1 MSPLQRISLTCGRGS
16 SVSDDEGCLPRAR
29 TVNNNRETAL
39 TAKTDEEVGLILGPM
54 LGAWEP
60 LPLQEIVKSAN
71 PPTTSTNGCVV
82 STLSICAFLAV
93 TVAAIAS
100 GVYFKSVVVGFVVAF
115 GLAIPITMLA
125 ARFSRIAHLRTRL
138 GVFERGMRCGR
149 SVIRFDELKVTTF
162 GAPRTFAER

>member
-16 SVSDDEGCLPRAR
+16 RVSDDEGCLPRAR

-54 LGAWEP
+54 LGGQP

-82 STLSICAFLAV
+82 SALSI
-93 TVAAIAS
+93 
-100 GVYFKSVVVGFVVAF
+100 
-115 GLAIPITMLA
+115 
-125 ARFSRIAHLRTRL
+125 
-138 GVFERGMRCGR
+138 
-149 SVIRFDELKVTTF
+149 
-162 GAPRTFAER
+162 